1 MSRRGPLI
9 VHAAVE
15 IALVVLLARGA
26 RCGHDECL
34 RDLLLGVTLAVWVL
48 AAVSIRL
55 LSRSEHRGLQIAAWG
70 VPFVWPPFAWAAAL
84 GLFHL
89 FPALGGA

>member
-9 VHAAVE
+9 VHAAVG
-15 IALVVLLARGA
+15 IALVVLLARGP

-34 RDLLLGVTLAVWVL
+34 RDLLLGVTFAVWAL

-55 LSRSEHRGLQIAAWG
+55 LSRSEHRGLQIAAWA
-70 VPFVWPPFAWAAAL
+70 VPLVWPPFAWAAAL
-84 GLFHL
+84 GLFLL
-89 FPALGGA
+89 FPALGA